1 MAKKS
6 SEPKAFQ
13 QNRSAR
19 RKWLTFVRMCRYG
32 INNFSR
38 NTWLTIAATAVM
50 TITLLIIF
58 MTLIARQVL
67 FDTVDTIKDK
77 VDMSI
82 YVKTDTN
89 SEKANSI
96 KSDLEKLSTVKSVVY
111 VSPQQAREK
120 FAQDN
125 KSDIRTLEALSEA
138 VNKFPGTFNVK
149 IKDIN
154 DTVELENFVKSN
166 KQYKE
171 QADPNRAPSF
181 SGSRRTAIKNIG
193 LAIQFA
199 ERAGLVASVI
209 FIVISSLIVFN
220 TIRMAI
226 FNRKEEIQMMKLI
239 GADKSFIRGPF
250 VVEAMVYGLIAAVLA
265 TGLGFGALYATKDK
279 LLDYQIAIGPTIEK
293 ITIYVPLVLFTMIA
307 VGALIGIVSSLLAT
321 RKYLKI

>member
-1 MAKKS
+1 
-6 SEPKAFQ
+6 
-13 QNRSAR
+13 
-19 RKWLTFVRMCRYG
+19 MCRYG

-38 NTWLTIAATAVM
+38 NAWLTIAATAVM

-58 MTLIARQVL
+58 MTLVARQVL

-82 YVKTDTN
+82 YIKTDT
-89 SEKANSI
+89 SDKKAATI
-96 KSDLEKLSTVKSVVY
+96 KAELEKLSSVKSVVY
-111 VSPQQAREK
+111 VSPKEAREK
-120 FAQDN
+120 FAEDN
-125 KSDIRTLEALSEA
+125 KSDSKTMAALSEA

-154 DTVELENFVKSN
+154 DTSELQRFVDSN
-166 KQYKE
+166 KDYKD
-171 QADPNRAPSF
+171 QADANRSPSF

-199 ERAGLVASVI
+199 ERAGLIASVV

-239 GADKSFIRGPF
+239 GADKGFIRGPF
-250 VVEAMVYGLIAAVLA
+250 VVEAVVYGFIAAVIA
-265 TGLGFGALYATKDK
+265 TALGVGALYATQDK
-279 LLDYQIAIGPTIEK
+279 LMDYQIAIGPTIEK
-293 ITIYVPLVLFTMIA
+293 VTLFIPFVLLGMIA
-307 VGALIGIVSSLLAT
+307 MGAAIGVVSSMLAT